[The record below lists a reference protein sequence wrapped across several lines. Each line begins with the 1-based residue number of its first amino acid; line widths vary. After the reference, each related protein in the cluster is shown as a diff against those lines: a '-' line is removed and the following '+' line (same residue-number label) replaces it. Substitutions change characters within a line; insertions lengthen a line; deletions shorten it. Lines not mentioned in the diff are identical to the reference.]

1 MVSQSCLKSLTCF
14 FFFFLSGK
22 KMAKR
27 FRPFAI
33 KNYTLAG
40 DNNGACEML

>member
-1 MVSQSCLKSLTCF
+1 MVSQSCLKSPT

-22 KMAKR
+22 

-33 KNYTLAG
+33 KNDTLGG